1 MILNR
6 TDYQEAKG
14 RCSFANVCLPE
25 GPIMAL
31 SLFLSLPASSYP
43 LFGAPA
49 LCRLMEN

>member
-31 SLFLSLPASSYP
+31 SLFLSLS
-43 LFGAPA
+43 LRLLT
-49 LCRLMEN
+49 LCLVHQHYVG